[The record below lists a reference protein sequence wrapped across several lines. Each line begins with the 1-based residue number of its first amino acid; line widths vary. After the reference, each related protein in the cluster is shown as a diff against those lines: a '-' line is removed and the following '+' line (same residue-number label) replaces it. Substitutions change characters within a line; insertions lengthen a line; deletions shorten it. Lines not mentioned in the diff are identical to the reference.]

1 LHGHTLDHVT
11 KAKYLGVTISSD
23 LKWESHINN
32 ITKKANNT
40 LGFLKRN
47 LNISSVSMKEQAYKS
62 LVRPSLEYACSV
74 WDSYLQQDI
83 DAIERVQ
90 RRTARFATN
99 KYRNTS
105 SVGNML
111 QHLEWH
117 SLQDRR
123 NDSRLNMFY
132 KIVNNKVEI
141 QKTDRLIPQKRQ
153 TRHSHTKS
161 FQIPSCKTEYRK
173 ESFLPRTITRLA
185 NYRKT

>member
-1 LHGHTLDHVT
+1 MQCDFSNTKQKKTIKFNNTLHGHTLDHVT
-11 KAKYLGVTISSD
+11 KAKFLGVAISSD

-90 RRTARFATN
+90 RRAA
-99 KYRNTS
+99 
-105 SVGNML
+105 
-111 QHLEWH
+111 
-117 SLQDRR
+117 
-123 NDSRLNMFY
+123 
-132 KIVNNKVEI
+132 
-141 QKTDRLIPQKRQ
+141 
-153 TRHSHTKS
+153 
-161 FQIPSCKTEYRK
+161 
-173 ESFLPRTITRLA
+173 
-185 NYRKT
+185 